1 MVLDRTAEGGWLPGG
16 PSLYAAR
23 CAAALGV
30 DVTLVTGME
39 RGYPEEVLRGLCV
52 VSAMVDSLPR
62 YANRYD
68 SAGARTQL
76 LLAEGTALPPGLYER
91 IAPCDVLF
99 LAPAYHEIGQWPQID
114 ARVRAVSLQGLLR
127 ATGANGRVVHRPG
140 AWQAVQSFVEPGAFC
155 FFSDEDTA
163 DADGLAR
170 RIAAAGAIALVTH
183 GPSGAARYFGISKE
197 ERPAVLATPVD
208 PTGAGDCF
216 AMAYA
221 VRFAE
226 MQDGDAAFSFALAA
240 GALAVE
246 GAGISGIPSRAA
258 IEERL
263 AKVAA

>member
-1 MVLDRTAEGGWLPGG
+1 V
-16 PSLYAAR
+16 
-23 CAAALGV
+23 ALGA

-39 RGYPEEVLRGLCV
+39 HGYPEEVLQGLRV
-52 VSAMVDSLPR
+52 VSCMVDSLPR

-68 SAGARTQL
+68 AAGARTQL
-76 LLAEGTALPPGLYER
+76 LLAEGTALSPVLHER
-91 IAPCDVLF
+91 VAPCDLLF
-99 LAPAYHEIGQWPQID
+99 LAPAYHEIGQWPQIE
-114 ARVRAVSLQGLLR
+114 ARFRAVSLQGLLR
-127 ATGANGRVVHRPG
+127 ATGANGKVVHRPG
-140 AWQAVQSFVEPGAFC
+140 AWRAVQRLVEPGALC

-170 RIAAAGAIALVTH
+170 RIAAAGATALLTH
-183 GPSGAARYFGISKE
+183 GPSGAARYFGTSKE
-197 ERPAVLATPVD
+197 ERPAVVATPVD

-226 MQDGDAAFSFALAA
+226 MEDTDAAFSFALAA

-246 GAGISGIPSRAA
+246 GAGVSGIPSRAA
-258 IEERL
+258 IEKRL